1 MLPPDIDITELLP
14 QRRPFIM
21 IDRLLDFDTERVQ
34 TCLEIREDNIFCD
47 GNCLSESGLVEN
59 IAQTCAAR
67 MGYINKYICSDT
79 VKLGLVGAIR
89 NMEIFRL
96 PCIGETI
103 TTQVAVREEVFRTT
117 LVDAEVTAGN
127 EQIARSEMKIS
138 VTNIESEV

>member
-1 MLPPDIDITELLP
+1 MPYSDIDITELLP
-14 QRRPFIM
+14 QRRPFIL

-34 TCLEIREDNIFCD
+34 TCLEIREDNLFCD
-47 GNCLSESGLVEN
+47 GGFLTESGLVEN

-67 MGYINKYICSDT
+67 MGYINRYLCHET

-96 PCIGETI
+96 PRIGEQIVTEVTI
-103 TTQVAVREEVFRTT
+103 REEVFQTT
-117 LVDAEVTAGN
+117 LVDASITVGE

-138 VTNIESEV
+138 ITNIARKI